1 MLFMCA
7 DNFVIQLYPIEE
19 EIDHHNI
26 SDVQLYSLRSD
37 LSPPAATDQKAIDS
51 WHLSDDSHNTHTHA
65 QQTFYNAQETT
76 CKLCITPVYHHIS
89 I

>member
-1 MLFMCA
+1 MSATVPSKLIKFCEVALIYAANQNPHNVQSVAMLFMCA

-37 LSPPAATDQKAIDS
+37 LSLPAATDQKAIDGQ
-51 WHLSDDSHNTHTHA
+51 LA
-65 QQTFYNAQETT
+65 P
-76 CKLCITPVYHHIS
+76 LR
-89 I
+89 